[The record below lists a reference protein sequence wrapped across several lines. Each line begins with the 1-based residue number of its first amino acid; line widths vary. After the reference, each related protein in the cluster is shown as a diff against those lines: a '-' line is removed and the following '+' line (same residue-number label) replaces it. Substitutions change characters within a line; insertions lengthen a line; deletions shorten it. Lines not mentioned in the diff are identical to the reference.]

1 MAEET
6 PRSAATPAQQYVTRR
21 RSERLF
27 LTIPIRVSGTDPK
40 GRDFSEDCVSVDV
53 SRHGARIRL
62 KNALL
67 ADDFIRIKNL
77 KNDQETVFRV
87 VGRVGQPNPDL
98 PYADWGVEV
107 VDSNIVIW
115 GVELKENPADDIAVS
130 ALLQCSVCLVI
141 SSFLLTHKDV
151 GAAAASAF
159 LRRNCPRCA
168 RETLWSYVTSD
179 RRSPSTEAPK
189 PVVNEEAE
197 RRARERRKEKRLAV
211 QVPIRI
217 RTAEGMEEVTKTVNL
232 SASGARFLSQRDYP
246 LGVQVFVAA
255 PYRVGEEAIEVRA
268 TVEHVESPES
278 EKGNRLVGIK
288 AYDVK
293 FELGKG

>member
-1 MAEET
+1 MPDEKQ
-6 PRSAATPAQQYVTRR
+6 PSASPPAPQFTTRR

-27 LTIPIRVSGTDPK
+27 LTIPIRVSGTNPK

-53 SRHGARIRL
+53 SRNGARIRL
-62 KNALL
+62 NNALV
-67 ADDFIRIKNL
+67 ADDVISIKNL
-77 KNDQETVFRV
+77 KNNQETVFRV
-87 VGRVGQPNPDL
+87 VGRVGQPHPDL

-107 VDSNIVIW
+107 VDPNIVIW
-115 GVELKENPADDIAVS
+115 GVELKENPAEDIATS
-130 ALLQCSVCLVI
+130 ALLQCSVCLVV

-159 LRRNCPRCA
+159 LRRDCPRCG

-197 RRARERRKEKRLAV
+197 RRERERRMDKRLAV
-211 QVPIRI
+211 QFPIRI
-217 RTAEGMEEVTKTVNL
+217 RTAEGTVEVTKTVNL
-232 SASGARFLSQRDYP
+232 SASGARFLSAHVYP
-246 LGVQVFVAA
+246 TGGMVFVAA
-255 PYRVGEEAIEVRA
+255 PYREGEDAIEMRA
-268 TVEHVESPES
+268 TIEHIEAPDS

-288 AYDVK
+288 A
-293 FELGKG
+293 

>member
-1 MAEET
+1 MPEDK
-6 PRSAATPAQQYVTRR
+6 PPAAPAPAQQFTTRR

-27 LTIPIRVSGTDPK
+27 LTIPIRVSGTNPK

-62 KNALL
+62 NNALV
-67 ADDFIRIKNL
+67 ADDVVRIKNL

-87 VGRVGQPNPDL
+87 VGRVGQPHPDL

-107 VDSNIVIW
+107 VDPNIVIW
-115 GVELKENPADDIAVS
+115 GVELRENPAEDIATS
-130 ALLQCSVCLVI
+130 ALLQCSVCLVV

-159 LRRNCPRCA
+159 LRRNCPRCG

-189 PVVNEEAE
+189 PVVNEEAD
-197 RRARERRKEKRLAV
+197 RRARERRNEKRLAV

-217 RTAEGMEEVTKTVNL
+217 RTNEGKVEVTKTVNL
-232 SASGARFLSQRDYP
+232 SASGARFLSRNDYP
-246 LGVQVFVAA
+246 VGVQVFVAA
-255 PYRVGEEAIEVRA
+255 PYREGEEAIEVRA
-268 TVEHVESPES
+268 TVEHVETPDS
-278 EKGNRLVGIK
+278 EKGNRLVGIR

-293 FELGKG
+293 FQLGKS

>member
-1 MAEET
+1 MPDEKS
-6 PRSAATPAQQYVTRR
+6 PSAPTPAQQYTTRR

-27 LTIPIRVSGTDPK
+27 LTIPIRVTGTDPK

-62 KNALL
+62 RNSLV
-67 ADDFIRIKNL
+67 ADDVINIANL
-77 KNDQETVFRV
+77 KNGQETRFRV

-98 PYADWGVEV
+98 PYADWGVEC
-107 VDSNIVIW
+107 VDPNIVIW
-115 GVELKENPADDIAVS
+115 GVELKENPAEDIAVS

-159 LRRNCPRCA
+159 LRRNCPRCG
-168 RETLWSYVTSD
+168 RETLWTYVTSD

-189 PVVNEEAE
+189 PVVDEEAE
-197 RRARERRKEKRLAV
+197 RRERERRKEKRLAV

-217 RTAEGMEEVTKTVNL
+217 RTAEGKVEVTKTVNL
-232 SASGARFLSQRDYP
+232 SASGARFLSATDYP
-246 LGVQVFVAA
+246 KGAMVFVAA
-255 PYRVGEEAIEVRA
+255 PYREGEEAIEIRA
-268 TVEHVESPES
+268 TVEHIETTES

-293 FELGKG
+293 FQLGKG